1 MTCMGLAWRVMGT
14 RDRTRRHKHERT
26 HSRPHATSRPAADA
40 LRFAWPDASERQLQ
54 HDHATM
60 LRMPSVMACG
70 ERSAFGHDMLGRGRP
85 HVRAYGTA
93 YSGQHAMHLATC
105 LIPG

>member
-1 MTCMGLAWRVMGT
+1 MGLAWRVMGT
-14 RDRTRRHKHERT
+14 RDRTRRHRHERT

-40 LRFAWPDASERQLQ
+40 LMFAWPDASERQLQ

-60 LRMPSVMACG
+60 LRMPSVMACC
-70 ERSAFGHDMLGRGRP
+70 EHSAFGLDMLGRGRS